1 MPMTPGTNNI
11 NYILNHGAQKCN
23 IAPKSKQSNYPY
35 PFLPCAYS
43 KLIEPHNCLY
53 TDIKGWKCSI
63 SFSAKLISSLK
74 AMTENQGLRDMEKLP
89 CLIPFAH
96 R

>member
-1 MPMTPGTNNI
+1 MELKRATP
-11 NYILNHGAQKCN
+11 HQKVSN
-23 IAPKSKQSNYPY
+23 QTTHVLFFPVLIA
-35 PFLPCAYS
+35 
-43 KLIEPHNCLY
+43 KLIEPQNCLY
-53 TDIKGWKCSI
+53 TDIKGWECSI
-63 SFSAKLISSLK
+63 SFSARLICSLK